1 MLEISFTE
9 MCTSNSLCLSPKA
22 FWIPWSPDSHLW
34 DWNSG
39 KPSRIS
45 SNTFH
50 MHQIVSEGLAKQLMK
65 ALNRSSSNNQR
76 AHWVISCNG
85 FSGCAIRS
93 YPQPSLRQR
102 RRKGGMWFA
111 KSLICDFGVQFPTTF
126 VRFIYFVLMIEQ
138 SFTPGNVYIRFAL
151 FSFRWVLQ
159 TRVLM
164 SSRYPETQWNWNRN
178 RSIISWESILSQY
191 S

>member
-1 MLEISFTE
+1 MNSYIQIIIYMFMYYMLMLEISFTE

-85 FSGCAIRS
+85 FSVCAIRS

-111 KSLICDFGVQFPTTF
+111 HHFCAFHLLCIDDWTKFYSGKCVHQ
-126 VRFIYFVLMIEQ
+126 
-138 SFTPGNVYIRFAL
+138 IR
-151 FSFRWVLQ
+151 SV
-159 TRVLM
+159 
-164 SSRYPETQWNWNRN
+164 
-178 RSIISWESILSQY
+178 
-191 S
+191 